1 MSEWKDLR
9 LGDITKVITK
19 GTTPSNIGA
28 DFTESGIKYI
38 RSEMLKQS
46 KHLSN
51 DGFLYISE
59 DTHSRLRRSQLQCND
74 ILFSMAGAYLG
85 KTAILRD
92 CDVPSNT
99 NQAVAII
106 RVNEAVAD
114 ADFVYYY
121 LNLPTTTKLVN
132 SISSQ
137 SAQPNINLTQIG
149 DLITPMPNLPTQRRI
164 AAILSSLDAKIE
176 NNNKVN
182 AKLEEI
188 AQNLFKEWFVDFGPF
203 KDGKFVDSE
212 LGPIPEGWRV
222 GTLEETCVEILRGY
236 TPNYVNSSKYKILNQ
251 KVNKGSTLDKQYYKY
266 NDENDRGFLSKLAQK
281 GDVLINSLG
290 QGTLG
295 RIHLYTQNTTDVI
308 IDQFITFLRTNIF
321 SKSAYLAFYLSSMS
335 GQAEIMSRITGST
348 GMWVLTIN
356 NIKKIKLVIPPDSI
370 FEKLNDMICNLYD
383 RIATN
388 SEENEKLVTLRDTLL
403 PKLMSGEIEV

>member
-1 MSEWKDLR
+1 MRWDIEKDKRWNEPFNRFDEYSLKD
-9 LGDITKVITK
+9 GDIVIGMDGSRVGKNRAMVKSDDLPLLLAQRVACVRNTQLSCQK
-19 GTTPSNIGA
+19 FLYYHIFSKT
-28 DFTESGIKYI
+28 FEKYI
-38 RSEMLKQS
+38 DLICTGTSIPHISLK
-46 KHLSN
+46 
-51 DGFLYISE
+51 
-59 DTHSRLRRSQLQCND
+59 
-74 ILFSMAGAYLG
+74 
-85 KTAILRD
+85 
-92 CDVPSNT
+92 
-99 NQAVAII
+99 
-106 RVNEAVAD
+106 
-114 ADFVYYY
+114 
-121 LNLPTTTKLVN
+121 
-132 SISSQ
+132 
-137 SAQPNINLTQIG
+137 QIG
-149 DLITPMPNLPTQRRI
+149 DFKFNLPPLPTQRRI

-222 GTLEETCVEILRGY
+222 ETLEETCVEILRGY

-266 NDENDRGFLSKLAQK
+266 NDENDQGFLNKLAQK

-356 NIKKIKLVIPPDSI
+356 NIKK
-370 FEKLNDMICNLYD
+370 LN
-383 RIATN
+383 
-388 SEENEKLVTLRDTLL
+388 
-403 PKLMSGEIEV
+403 